1 MAHFPES
8 LATVGRCRGRTA
20 SLVAVAAAAI
30 LSLPSVAAATTA
42 RGPADSPPAG
52 SVAVSPAPGTPDASP
67 ATQISILGPAAAA
80 IGSVTVTGSVTGR
93 HPGRLRAYRSAPG
106 ASFLPARPFAQGEQV
121 RVTIRMRGRAP
132 IRERFAVAR
141 LGVIGPPL
149 NLPFT
154 QPAKLQHF
162 VGRPDLTPPTV
173 TVNRADPGLMGDI
186 FLTPLPAPI
195 IHPGNAD
202 AISIHPV
209 GPGGPMIVGP
219 DGRLVWFRQL
229 AAPEVAAAL
238 QVARLGRQT
247 VLTWWQGTVS
257 TSAFGQGLGVI
268 ADRHYRTI
276 ATVHA
281 GNGYAADIHEFQ
293 LMPDGRALLIATSPV
308 RVHLTGTPAGT
319 LSPLQDSV
327 AQEIDVRTGLVM
339 WEWHGYGHIPLRDS
353 DATQKTSPVLDVY
366 HFNSLQLRPG
376 GRMLISARDT
386 SAIYD
391 VDQATD
397 RIAWTLGGKASS
409 FRMGRGTVFRFQHD
423 ARWLPGD
430 RVGLF
435 DDQAGPPDYARASR
449 GLVLALDLRR
459 HIARLWRQYHRGGP
473 SLARSEGSFQALRGG
488 GALVGFG
495 ATPWISQFAPSGRL
509 LFDASLPADDGS
521 YRALRFVWH
530 GVAPGRPVVVAHPA
544 GARASLYVSWNGA
557 TEVARWRVTVP
568 GGLSTLATVPDS
580 AFETRISVPLRA
592 AYVVVALDRRG
603 RALGRS
609 RTVAPS

>member
-1 MAHFPES
+1 MAHFPEG
-8 LATVGRCRGRTA
+8 LATVGRYRGRTA
-20 SLVAVAAAAI
+20 PLVAVAAAAI
-30 LSLPSVAAATTA
+30 LSLPPVAAATTVH
-42 RGPADSPPAG
+42 RPADSPPAG

-67 ATQISILGPAAAA
+67 ASQISILGPAPAA
-80 IGSVTVTGSVTGR
+80 IRSVTVDGSVTGR
-93 HPGRLRAYRSAPG
+93 HAGRLRAYRSAPG
-106 ASFLPARPFAQGEQV
+106 ASFVPARPFAQGEQV
-121 RVTIRMRGRAP
+121 RVTIRVRARAA
-132 IRERFAVAR
+132 IGERFTIAH

-162 VGRPDLTPPTV
+162 AGLPGLTPPRV
-173 TVNRADPGLMGDI
+173 TVNRVDPRLAGDI
-186 FLTPLPAPI
+186 FLAPLPAPI
-195 IHPGNAD
+195 IHPGNVN

-209 GPGGPMIVGP
+209 GPGGPMIIGP

-229 AAPEVAAAL
+229 AAPDVAAAL
-238 QVARLGRQT
+238 QLARLGRQT

-257 TSAFGQGLGVI
+257 TSAFGQGVGVI

-281 GNGYAADIHEFQ
+281 GNGYQADIHEFQ
-293 LMPDGRALLIATSPV
+293 LMPDGRALLVATSPV
-308 RVHLTGTPAGT
+308 RVHLAGTPAGT
-319 LSPLQDSV
+319 LTGLQDSV

-339 WEWHGYGHIPLRDS
+339 WEWHGAGHIPLRDS

-366 HFNSLQLRPG
+366 HFNSLQLLPG
-376 GRMLISARDT
+376 GRVLISARDT

-397 RIAWTLGGKASS
+397 RIIWTLGGKASS
-409 FRMGRGTVFRFQHD
+409 FRMARGAVFHFQHD
-423 ARWLPGD
+423 AHWLSGD

-459 HIARLWRQYHRGGP
+459 HVARVWRQYHRGGP
-473 SLARSEGSFQALRGG
+473 SLARSEGSFQALPGG
-488 GALVGFG
+488 GAFVGFG
-495 ATPWISQFAPSGRL
+495 AAPWISQFSPSGRL

-521 YRALRFVWH
+521 YRALRFDWH
-530 GVAPGRPVVVAHPA
+530 AVAPGRPVAVVHPA
-544 GARASLYVSWNGA
+544 GVRAALYVSWNGA

-568 GGLSTLATVPDS
+568 GGGTLATVPDA
-580 AFETRISVPLRA
+580 AFETRISVPLRG
-592 AYVVVALDRRG
+592 AYLVAALDRRG
-603 RALGRS
+603 RVLGRS
-609 RTVAPS
+609 RTVTPS